1 MIVHSHSSHTA
12 SHRPPLPPSFS
23 MHRLYD
29 FTLRGSTTLDMSV
42 TELGA
47 AADALAPRK
56 GVGDAADGGEGGGG
70 NKAGSGGA
78 DVASTSSDGGGG
90 SGSGDGGAASADDG
104 GGKGGGTDTTAAV
117 EGVTVR
123 LRFLQTLLR
132 MLDSSSKIEN
142 TVMTPKLCRL
152 LKTESD
158 ALLATASLGRS
169 GPVRAATAHLLVPS
183 WRGVAWRGGGG
194 GGGGYHIV
202 HVCSQW
208 CVWVSRIMF
217 LCCF

>member
-1 MIVHSHSSHTA
+1 
-12 SHRPPLPPSFS
+12 

-29 FTLRGSTTLDMSV
+29 FTLRGSTTLDMSL

-56 GVGDAADGGEGGGG
+56 GVGEADGGEGGGS

-78 DVASTSSDGGGG
+78 AVASTSSGGGGG

-104 GGKGGGTDTTAAV
+104 GGKGGGTDTTAEAV

-183 WRGVAWRGGGG
+183 WRG
-194 GGGGYHIV
+194 GYHIV

-208 CVWVSRIMF
+208 CMWISRIMF
-217 LCCF
+217 LFCF